1 MQYLYTGLVTRLS
14 LKLFIG
20 EDGEKMTHYE
30 RISNMLTTGEV
41 ARLLN
46 VHPSTVRRWSDRK
59 VIKAYRI
66 GPRGERRYQR
76 DDIAV
81 FLLNRAV
88 TKYLK

>member
-1 MQYLYTGLVTRLS
+1 
-14 LKLFIG
+14 
-20 EDGEKMTHYE
+20 MTHYE

-46 VHPSTVRRWSDRK
+46 VHPGTVRRWSDRK
-59 VIKAYRI
+59 IIKAYRI
-66 GPRGERRYQR
+66 GSQGERRYRR

-88 TKYLK
+88 RKYLKD

>member
-1 MQYLYTGLVTRLS
+1 
-14 LKLFIG
+14 
-20 EDGEKMTHYE
+20 MTHYE

>member
-1 MQYLYTGLVTRLS
+1 
-14 LKLFIG
+14 
-20 EDGEKMTHYE
+20 MTHYE

-46 VHPSTVRRWSDRK
+46 VHPGTVRRWSDRK

-66 GPRGERRYQR
+66 GPRGERRYRR

-81 FLLNRAV
+81 SLLNRAV
-88 TKYLK
+88 RKYLKG